1 MTEDKDAELFRF
13 EVDRGL
19 KLRRTRLD
27 KDTELFRFEVDGM
40 DRDTFHVLSF
50 RGAEALSSLFSFDI
64 ELVSKDISLDLEDLL
79 ASDAKLTIKRGG
91 DLPDAVFAG
100 RPAAARQTG
109 NFGEYAYYSVTL
121 RPAFW
126 KFTQLVQSAIFL
138 NKTAPETAD
147 ELISEERGFPL
158 NFEMRLTAEYP
169 KQEFAMQHE
178 ESVYDYIAWR
188 MEQQGAYFY
197 FAPDGDKVIF
207 SDSPQSHDGSAGTI
221 YYSPATGL
229 EGDKTGEVATAFSLC
244 QTPLPA
250 RVVVRSYSWKNPNV
264 PIVAEAEVSP
274 RGFGDVYL
282 AHEPAETYADAQR
295 IAEIRA
301 EELKCRSK
309 IYSGV
314 SASPLVRPGAVF
326 TLDRHY
332 NEKFNRDYMVTEVT
346 HEGAQEAFISMG
358 LGIPIRGAVEHLF
371 YRNEFRCIE
380 SDTPY
385 RPERKAPRAK
395 ITGVMRAFVDGAGS
409 GARAET
415 DEYGRY
421 KLIFPFDIS
430 GRKGGNGSCWIR
442 MSQQQAGPD
451 SGLALP
457 VQPGVEALVSFEE
470 GDPDR
475 PYISGVLASGETGSI
490 YGSGNQ
496 NISGLRT
503 AGGNQITIN
512 DEDNKQGIAMMMP
525 TGSGIMMSAGSSDLT
540 VNATDTAL
548 AASSTCS
555 TDLAGVM
562 KTNLCGFR
570 SLTCSTSDPKSLMTW
585 ASTCSSV
592 GTMLY
597 DLLSTLSKKYSGDT
611 SNRLSWSAGG
621 VKDAMLVLDLL
632 LQTIS
637 MRGAQSSYNMSMT
650 VKDDSTATSLV
661 QAKAGIPE
669 MLGLVAS
676 LLLRL
681 CSTGIDTANA
691 FVMKPAGKDD
701 EGNDLYYDKDLN
713 KVSKAAAQRSYTTS
727 SAAALL
733 PELTSIIVT
742 MIAACKQEQKL
753 GGISLNAVKENINL
767 NAGTSVT
774 AHADGSILLH
784 AGALPAVGAPL
795 NNAPALVGTDGVH
808 AALKHADIKGAAHWG
823 VGRDAAHEIAEDII
837 NTDYNFLRSA
847 QKIDLNGQHLKSIAS
862 MSELIYDR
870 STDSV
875 SISKRDKVDYADN
888 RVIARGGS
896 EGATMSLKQKQLLGY
911 TPSDGEIKIGTV
923 TGNYPRQADT
933 VTDNE
938 LSGVIARNNI
948 AKLQFKDISTVE
960 LENNSAV
967 IQIKDGSQ
975 LEMNRGEACL
985 WAETV
990 QIGNTTG
997 TRHKITVSQSGIVL
1011 SGLKVDGSKLSS
1023 GQTLQIDGNL
1033 IRIG

>member
-1 MTEDKDAELFRF
+1 MTE
-13 EVDRGL
+13 
-19 KLRRTRLD
+19 D

-50 RGAEALSSLFSFDI
+50 RGAEVLSSLFSFDI
-64 ELVSKDISLDLEDLL
+64 ELVSKDISLDLEELL

-138 NKTAPETAD
+138 NQTAPETVD

-282 AHEPAETYADAQR
+282 AHEPAETHADAQR

-371 YRNEFRCIE
+371 YRNEFRCVE

-421 KLIFPFDIS
+421 KLVFPFDIS

-490 YGSGNQ
+490 YGSGNR

-512 DEDNKQGIAMMMP
+512 DEDNKQGISMMMP
-525 TGSGIMMSAGSSDLT
+525 TGSGIMMSAGSSDLA
-540 VNATDTAL
+540 VNATDTAV
-548 AASSTCS
+548 AATSTCS
-555 TDLAGVM
+555 TDLAGVL

-570 SLTCSTSDPKSLMTW
+570 SVTCSTTDPKSLTTW
-585 ASTCSSV
+585 ASTCSAV
-592 GTMLY
+592 GTMCS
-597 DLLSTLSKKYSGDT
+597 DTLSTLSKAFSGDT

-621 VKDAMLVLDLL
+621 VKDAMLVLNLL
-632 LQTIS
+632 LQTIN
-637 MRGAQSSYNMSMT
+637 MGMGAQSSYNMAMT

-669 MLGLVAS
+669 MLGLVSS

-681 CSTGIDTANA
+681 YSAGIDTANA
-691 FVMKPAGKDD
+691 FAGEPAGYD
-701 EGNDLYYDKDLN
+701 EDGNELRYDKDLN

-742 MIAACKQEQKL
+742 MIAACKQESKL
-753 GGISLNAVKENINL
+753 GGISLNAVKENVNL
-767 NAGTSVT
+767 NAGTTVT
-774 AHADGSILLH
+774 AHAGGSILLH
-784 AGALPAVGAPL
+784 AGELPTVGAPL
-795 NNAPALVGTDGVH
+795 NNTPSLAGTDGVH
-808 AALKHADIKGAAHWG
+808 AALKSADIKGAAHWG
-823 VGRDAAHEIAEDII
+823 VGLDAAHGIAEDVIDK
-837 NTDYNFLRSA
+837 DYNFLCTDQKVNLNA
-847 QKIDLNGQHLKSIAS
+847 QRLKSIAS
-862 MSELIYDR
+862 ISELIYDR

-896 EGATMSLKQKQLLGY
+896 KGATMSLKQKQWLGY
-911 TPSDGEIKIGTV
+911 TPSQGTVKLGVV
-923 TGNYPRQADT
+923 TGNYPSQAD
-933 VTDNE
+933 VVDDNAF
-938 LSGVIARNNI
+938 SGAIMENDAVRLQWKKESESSLALEDKS
-948 AKLQFKDISTVE
+948 AKLTVQNKSTVSMSDKE
-960 LENNSAV
+960 TEIS
-967 IQIKDGSQ
+967 
-975 LEMNRGEACL
+975 
-985 WAETV
+985 AETV
-990 QIGNTTG
+990 TLKN
-997 TRHKITVSQSGIVL
+997 L
-1011 SGLKVDGSKLSS
+1011 SGGNHSLMVDGK
-1023 GQTLQIDGNL
+1023 GIHIDGFDVTGG
-1033 IRIG
+1033 RIKARNKKRMLEIQGGIIKIG

>member
-1 MTEDKDAELFRF
+1 MAES
-13 EVDRGL
+13 
-19 KLRRTRLD
+19 KY
-27 KDTELFRFEVDGM
+27 TELFRFEAEGM
-40 DRDTFHVLSF
+40 DRDAFHVLSF
-50 RGAEALSSLFSFDI
+50 RGTEALSSLFSFDV
-64 ELVSKDISLDLEDLL
+64 ELVSKNMSLDLEELL
-79 ASDAKLTIKRGG
+79 AGNAKLTIKRGG
-91 DLPDAVFAG
+91 GFPDAVFAG

-109 NFGEYAYYSVTL
+109 SFGEYAYYSVTL

-126 KFTQLVQSAIFL
+126 KFTQLVRSAIFL
-138 NKTAPETAD
+138 NKTAPETVD

-158 NFEMRLTAEYP
+158 SFEMRLTAEYP

-229 EGDKTGEVATAFSLC
+229 EGDKTGEVATSFSLC

-282 AHEPAETYADAQR
+282 AHEPAETHADAQR

-314 SASPLVRPGAVF
+314 SASPLMRPGAVF

-358 LGIPIRGAVEHLF
+358 LGIPIRGAAEHLF

-385 RPERKAPRAK
+385 RPPRTAPRAK

-421 KLIFPFDIS
+421 KLVFPFDIS

-512 DEDNKQGIAMMMP
+512 DEDNKQGISMMMP
-525 TGSGIMMSAGSSDLT
+525 TGSGIMMSAGSSDLA
-540 VNATDTAL
+540 VNATDTAV
-548 AASSTCS
+548 AATSTCS
-555 TDLAGVM
+555 TDLAGVL

-570 SLTCSTSDPKSLMTW
+570 SVTCSTSDPKSLTTW
-585 ASTCSSV
+585 ASTCSAV
-592 GTMLY
+592 GTMCS
-597 DLLSTLSKKYSGDT
+597 DTLSTLSKAFSGDT
-611 SNRLSWSAGG
+611 SNILSWSAGG
-621 VKDAMLVLDLL
+621 VKDAMLVLNLL
-632 LQTIS
+632 LQTIN
-637 MRGAQSSYNMSMT
+637 MGMGAQSSYNMAMT

-669 MLGLVAS
+669 MLGLVSS

-681 CSTGIDTANA
+681 YSAGIDTANA
-691 FVMKPAGKDD
+691 FAGEPAGYD
-701 EGNDLYYDKDLN
+701 EDGNELRYDKDLN

-742 MIAACKQEQKL
+742 MIAACKQESKL
-753 GGISLNAVKENINL
+753 GGISLNAVKENVNL
-767 NAGTSVT
+767 NAGTTVT

-784 AGALPAVGAPL
+784 AGALPAAGAPL
-795 NNAPALVGTDGVH
+795 NNTPTLAGTDGVH
-808 AALKHADIKGAAHWG
+808 AALKSADIKGPAHWG
-823 VGRDAAHEIAEDII
+823 VGLDAAHGIAEDVIDK
-837 NTDYNFLRSA
+837 DYNFLCTDQKVNLNA
-847 QKIDLNGQHLKSIAS
+847 QQLKSIAS
-862 MSELIYDR
+862 ISELIYDR

-875 SISKRDKVDYADN
+875 SISKRDRVDYADN

-896 EGATMSLKQKQLLGY
+896 KGATMSLKQRQWLGY
-911 TPSDGEIKIGTV
+911 APSDGEVRLGVV
-923 TGNYPRQADT
+923 TGNYPTQADT
-933 VTDNE
+933 VSDSEFSGMKSDHTGAILRYNNTSVVGVEDNHACISNDAASLDLNGDAATME
-938 LSGVIARNNI
+938 AGTVIIKTTSGRAH
-948 AKLQFKDISTVE
+948 KLTIDNAGIHIDG
-960 LENNSAV
+960 LEV
-967 IQIKDGSQ
+967 
-975 LEMNRGEACL
+975 
-985 WAETV
+985 V
-990 QIGNTTG
+990 
-997 TRHKITVSQSGIVL
+997 
-1011 SGLKVDGSKLSS
+1011 GSKLSS
-1023 GQTLQIDGNL
+1023 GEPLHIDGQL
-1033 IRIG
+1033 IKIG

>member
-1 MTEDKDAELFRF
+1 MAES
-13 EVDRGL
+13 
-19 KLRRTRLD
+19 KY
-27 KDTELFRFEVDGM
+27 TELFRFEAEGM
-40 DRDTFHVLSF
+40 DRDAFHVLSF
-50 RGAEALSSLFSFDI
+50 RGTEALSSLFSFDI
-64 ELVSKDISLDLEDLL
+64 ELVSKDMSVDLEELL

-91 DLPDAVFAG
+91 DFPDAVFAG
-100 RPAAARQTG
+100 RPASARQTG
-109 NFGEYAYYSVTL
+109 SFGEYAYYSVTL

-126 KFTQLVQSAIFL
+126 KFTQIVQSAIFL
-138 NKTAPETAD
+138 NKTAPETVD

-207 SDSPQSHDGSAGTI
+207 SDSPQSHDGPAGTI

-229 EGDKTGEVATAFSLC
+229 EGDKTGEVATSFSLC

-264 PIVAEAEVSP
+264 PIVAEADVSP

-282 AHEPAETYADAQR
+282 AHEPAETHADAQR

-314 SASPLVRPGAVF
+314 SASPLMRPGAVF

-358 LGIPIRGAVEHLF
+358 LGIPIRGAAEHLF

-385 RPERKAPRAK
+385 RPPRTAPRAK

-490 YGSGNQ
+490 YGSGNR

-512 DEDNKQGIAMMMP
+512 DEDNKQGISMMMP
-525 TGSGIMMSAGSSDLT
+525 TGSGIMMSAGSSDLA
-540 VNATDTAL
+540 VNATDTAV
-548 AASSTCS
+548 AATSTCS
-555 TDLAGVM
+555 TDLAGVL

-570 SLTCSTSDPKSLMTW
+570 SVTCSTSDPKSLTTW
-585 ASTCSSV
+585 ASTCSAV
-592 GTMLY
+592 GTMCS
-597 DLLSTLSKKYSGDT
+597 DTLSTLSKAFSGDT
-611 SNRLSWSAGG
+611 SNILSWSAGG
-621 VKDAMLVLDLL
+621 VKDAMLVLNLL
-632 LQTIS
+632 LQTIN
-637 MRGAQSSYNMSMT
+637 MGMGAQSSYNMAMT

-669 MLGLVAS
+669 MLGLVSS

-681 CSTGIDTANA
+681 YSAGIDTANA
-691 FVMKPAGKDD
+691 FAGEPAGYD
-701 EGNDLYYDKDLN
+701 EDGNELRYDKDLN

-742 MIAACKQEQKL
+742 MIAACKQESKL
-753 GGISLNAVKENINL
+753 GGISLNAVKENVNL
-767 NAGTSVT
+767 NAGTTVT

-784 AGALPAVGAPL
+784 AGALPAAGAPL
-795 NNAPALVGTDGVH
+795 NNTPTLAGTDGVH
-808 AALKHADIKGAAHWG
+808 AALKNADMKGPAHWG
-823 VGRDAAHEIAEDII
+823 VGRDAADGVADDVVKKDFADFLINAEGI
-837 NTDYNFLRSA
+837 NA
-847 QKIDLNGQHLKSIAS
+847 AMPPEHKIVSIADLVYS
-862 MSELIYDR
+862 RAKDTATLTDR
-870 STDSV
+870 C
-875 SISKRDKVDYADN
+875 RVDYAN
-888 RVIARGGS
+888 YSFCARGGS
-896 EGATMSLKQKQLLGY
+896 NGATTSLKQKQWLGY
-911 TPSDGEIKIGTV
+911 TPSDGKVKIGTV
-923 TGNYPRQADT
+923 TGNYPMQADT
-933 VTDNE
+933 VTDDE
-938 LSGVIARNNI
+938 FSGMIADSICATLQYNDASMMALTNNY
-948 AKLQFKDISTVE
+948 AG
-960 LENNSAV
+960 
-967 IQIKDGSQ
+967 IQIKAGSQ
-975 LEMNRGEACL
+975 LEMNKDEANL
-985 WAETV
+985 WAKTIRV
-990 QIGNTTG
+990 GSTAG
-997 TRHKITVSQSGIVL
+997 SKHKITVSESGIVL
-1011 SGLKVDGSKLSS
+1011 CGLNVNGSRLSS
-1023 GQTLQIDGNL
+1023 NDPLHIDGQL
-1033 IRIG
+1033 IKIG

>member
-1 MTEDKDAELFRF
+1 MAES
-13 EVDRGL
+13 
-19 KLRRTRLD
+19 KY
-27 KDTELFRFEVDGM
+27 TELFRFEVEGM
-40 DRDTFHVLSF
+40 DRDAFHVLSF
-50 RGAEALSSLFSFDI
+50 RGTEALSSLFSFDV
-64 ELVSKDISLDLEDLL
+64 ELVSKNMSLDLEELL
-79 ASDAKLTIKRGG
+79 AGNAKLTIKRGG
-91 DLPDAVFAG
+91 GFPDAVFAG

-109 NFGEYAYYSVTL
+109 SFGEYAYYSVTL

-138 NKTAPETAD
+138 NKTAPETVD

-158 NFEMRLTAEYP
+158 SFEMRLTAEYP

-207 SDSPQSHDGSAGTI
+207 SDSPQSHDGPAGTI

-229 EGDKTGEVATAFSLC
+229 EGDKTGEVATSFSLC

-282 AHEPAETYADAQR
+282 AHEPAETHADAQR

-314 SASPLVRPGAVF
+314 SASPLMRPGAVF

-385 RPERKAPRAK
+385 RPPRTAPRAK

-421 KLIFPFDIS
+421 KLVFPFDIS

-490 YGSGNQ
+490 YGSGNR

-512 DEDNKQGIAMMMP
+512 DEDNKQGISMMMP
-525 TGSGIMMSAGSSDLT
+525 TGSGIMMSAGSSDLA
-540 VNATDTAL
+540 VNATDTAV
-548 AASSTCS
+548 AATSTCS
-555 TDLAGVM
+555 TDLAGVL

-570 SLTCSTSDPKSLMTW
+570 SVTCSTSDPKSLTTW
-585 ASTCSSV
+585 ASTCSAV
-592 GTMLY
+592 GTMCS
-597 DLLSTLSKKYSGDT
+597 DTLSTLSKAFSGDT
-611 SNRLSWSAGG
+611 SNILSWSAGG
-621 VKDAMLVLDLL
+621 VKDAMLVLNLL
-632 LQTIS
+632 LQTIN
-637 MRGAQSSYNMSMT
+637 MGMGAQSSYNMAMT

-669 MLGLVAS
+669 MLGLVSS

-681 CSTGIDTANA
+681 YSAGIDTANA
-691 FVMKPAGKDD
+691 FAGEPAGYD
-701 EGNDLYYDKDLN
+701 EDGNELRYDKDLN

-742 MIAACKQEQKL
+742 MIAACKQESKL
-753 GGISLNAVKENINL
+753 GGISLNAVKENVNL

-784 AGALPAVGAPL
+784 AGALPAAGAPL
-795 NNAPALVGTDGVH
+795 NNTPTLAGTDGVH
-808 AALKHADIKGAAHWG
+808 AALKNADMKGPAHWG
-823 VGRDAAHEIAEDII
+823 VGRDAADGVADDVVKKDFADFLINAEGI
-837 NTDYNFLRSA
+837 NA
-847 QKIDLNGQHLKSIAS
+847 AMPPEHKIVSIADLVYS
-862 MSELIYDR
+862 RAKDTATLTDR
-870 STDSV
+870 C
-875 SISKRDKVDYADN
+875 RVDYAN
-888 RVIARGGS
+888 YSFCARGGS
-896 EGATMSLKQKQLLGY
+896 NGATTSLKQKQWLGY
-911 TPSDGEIKIGTV
+911 TPSDGKVKIGTV
-923 TGNYPRQADT
+923 TGNYPMQADT
-933 VTDNE
+933 VTDDE
-938 LSGVIARNNI
+938 FSGMIADSICATLQYNDASMMALTNNY
-948 AKLQFKDISTVE
+948 AG
-960 LENNSAV
+960 
-967 IQIKDGSQ
+967 IQIKAGSQ
-975 LEMNRGEACL
+975 LEMNKDGANL
-985 WAETV
+985 WAKTIRV
-990 QIGNTTG
+990 GSTAG
-997 TRHKITVSQSGIVL
+997 SKHKITVSESGIVL
-1011 SGLKVDGSKLSS
+1011 CGLNVNGSRLSS
-1023 GQTLQIDGNL
+1023 NDPLHIDGQL
-1033 IRIG
+1033 IKIG

>member
-1 MTEDKDAELFRF
+1 MAES
-13 EVDRGL
+13 
-19 KLRRTRLD
+19 KY
-27 KDTELFRFEVDGM
+27 TELFRFEADGM
-40 DRDTFHVLSF
+40 PEDTFHVLSF
-50 RGAEALSSLFSFDI
+50 RGTEALSSLFSFDV
-64 ELVSKDISLDLEDLL
+64 ELVSKNMSLDLEELL
-79 ASDAKLTIKRGG
+79 AGNAKLTIKRGG
-91 DLPDAVFAG
+91 GFPDAVFAG
-100 RPAAARQTG
+100 RPAAARQSG
-109 NFGEYAYYSVTL
+109 SFGEYAYYSVTL

-138 NKTAPETAD
+138 NKTAPETVD

-207 SDSPQSHDGSAGTI
+207 SDSPQSHDGPAGTI

-229 EGDKTGEVATAFSLC
+229 EGDKTGEVATSFSLC

-282 AHEPAETYADAQR
+282 AHEPAETHADAQR

-314 SASPLVRPGAVF
+314 SASPLMRPGAVF

-358 LGIPIRGAVEHLF
+358 LGIPIRGAAEHLF

-385 RPERKAPRAK
+385 RPPRTAPRAK

-512 DEDNKQGIAMMMP
+512 DEDNKQGISMMMP
-525 TGSGIMMSAGSSDLT
+525 TGSGIMMSAGSSDLA
-540 VNATDTAL
+540 VNATDTAV
-548 AASSTCS
+548 AATSTCS
-555 TDLAGVM
+555 TDLAGVL

-570 SLTCSTSDPKSLMTW
+570 SVTCSTSDPKSLTTW
-585 ASTCSSV
+585 ASTCSAV
-592 GTMLY
+592 GTMCS
-597 DLLSTLSKKYSGDT
+597 DTLSTLSKAFSGDT
-611 SNRLSWSAGG
+611 SNILSWSAGG
-621 VKDAMLVLDLL
+621 VKDAMLVLNLL
-632 LQTIS
+632 LQTIN
-637 MRGAQSSYNMSMT
+637 MGMGAQSSYNMAMT

-669 MLGLVAS
+669 MLGLVSS

-681 CSTGIDTANA
+681 YSAGIDTANA
-691 FVMKPAGKDD
+691 FAGEPAGYD
-701 EGNDLYYDKDLN
+701 EDGNELRYDKDLN

-742 MIAACKQEQKL
+742 MIAACKQESKL
-753 GGISLNAVKENINL
+753 GGISLNAVKENVNL

-784 AGALPAVGAPL
+784 AGALPAAGAPL
-795 NNAPALVGTDGVH
+795 NNTPTLAGTDGVH
-808 AALKHADIKGAAHWG
+808 AALKSADIKGPAHWG
-823 VGRDAAHEIAEDII
+823 VGLDAAHGIAEDVIDK
-837 NTDYNFLRSA
+837 DYNFLCTDQKVNLNA
-847 QKIDLNGQHLKSIAS
+847 QRPKSIAS
-862 MSELIYDR
+862 ISELIYDR

-875 SISKRDKVDYADN
+875 SISKRDRVDYADN

-896 EGATMSLKQKQLLGY
+896 KGATMSLKQKQWLGY
-911 TPSDGEIKIGTV
+911 TPSDGKVKIGTV
-923 TGNYPRQADT
+923 TGNYPTQADT
-933 VTDNE
+933 VTDDEFSGMIADSICATLQYNATSMMAVADNYAGISVHNDAASLAFADDKATMEATTVEIKTKSGRAHTLTIDNAGIHIDGLDMQGNQIKSSGALE
-938 LSGVIARNNI
+938 LQGGVI
-948 AKLQFKDISTVE
+948 K
-960 LENNSAV
+960 
-967 IQIKDGSQ
+967 
-975 LEMNRGEACL
+975 
-985 WAETV
+985 
-990 QIGNTTG
+990 IG
-997 TRHKITVSQSGIVL
+997 
-1011 SGLKVDGSKLSS
+1011 
-1023 GQTLQIDGNL
+1023 
-1033 IRIG
+1033 

>member
-1 MTEDKDAELFRF
+1 MTE
-13 EVDRGL
+13 
-19 KLRRTRLD
+19 D
-27 KDTELFRFEVDGM
+27 KDTELFRFEVEGM

-64 ELVSKDISLDLEDLL
+64 ELVSKDISLDLEELL

-91 DLPDAVFAG
+91 DLHDAVFAG

-138 NKTAPETAD
+138 NQTAPETVD

-282 AHEPAETYADAQR
+282 AHEPAETHADAQR

-430 GRKGGNGSCWIR
+430 GRKGGNSSCWIR

-512 DEDNKQGIAMMMP
+512 DEDNKQGISMMMP
-525 TGSGIMMSAGSSDLT
+525 TGNGLMMSAGSSDLT
-540 VNATDTAL
+540 VSSTDAGL
-548 AASSTCS
+548 MASSVS
-555 TDLAGVM
+555 TTNLAGILQ
-562 KTNLCGFR
+562 TYLCGFR
-570 SLTCSTSDPKSLMTW
+570 SLTCTTTDPKSLATW
-585 ASTCSSV
+585 GSTVASMGTFVSDMFSS
-592 GTMLY
+592 
-597 DLLSTLSKKYSGDT
+597 LSKSYSGNT
-611 SNRLSWSAGG
+611 SAGLAWGAGG
-621 VKDAMLVLDLL
+621 VKDLALVLTLI
-632 LQTIS
+632 LQTV
-637 MRGAQSSYNMSMT
+637 GAAKGATTSYGVALTAKEGTSS
-650 VKDDSTATSLV
+650 SLV
-661 QAKAGIPE
+661 QAKAGALE
-669 MLGLVAS
+669 
-676 LLLRL
+676 LLALISAIILR
-681 CSTGIDTANA
+681 SGAWAMDVGTGTTLRKEDA
-691 FVMKPAGKDD
+691 VGED
-701 EGNDLYYDKDLN
+701 EKGNPLYYDKN
-713 KVSKAAAQRSYTTS
+713 YNTVSKAAAARSYTTS

-733 PELTSIIVT
+733 PELTSLIV
-742 MIAACKQEQKL
+742 MCIAANKQESRL
-753 GGISLNAVKENINL
+753 GGISLNAEKENVNL

-784 AGALPAVGAPL
+784 AGELPAVGAPL
-795 NNAPALVGTDGVH
+795 NNTPSLAGTDGVH
-808 AALKHADIKGAAHWG
+808 AALKSADIKGAAHWG
-823 VGRDAAHEIAEDII
+823 VGRTAQNGVADDVVAEDF
-837 NTDYNFLRSA
+837 TFLRSDEKINLTA
-847 QKIDLNGQHLKSIAS
+847 PQHQKIASVADLVYSRGTNTVSLSKH
-862 MSELIYDR
+862 DR
-870 STDSV
+870 
-875 SISKRDKVDYADN
+875 VDYADE

-896 EGATMSLKQKQLLGY
+896 KGATTILKQKQWLGY
-911 TPSDGEIKIGTV
+911 TPSDGKVKIGTV
-923 TGNYPRQADT
+923 TGNYPTQADT
-933 VTDNE
+933 VTDDA
-938 LSGVIARNNI
+938 LSGVITDKYS
-948 AKLQFKDISTVE
+948 AKLQFKGVSAIE
-960 LENNSAV
+960 LEDNAV
-967 IQIKDGSQ
+967 TVGIQDGAL
-975 LEMNRGEACL
+975 LEMNKDEGCL
-985 WAETV
+985 WAKTIYLGTSTGSKH
-990 QIGNTTG
+990 QIYVDNKGI
-997 TRHKITVSQSGIVL
+997 KI
-1011 SGLKVDGSKLSS
+1011 SGLKVVGSKLSS
-1023 GQTLQIDGNL
+1023 GEPLHIDGQL
-1033 IRIG
+1033 IKIG

>member
-1 MTEDKDAELFRF
+1 MAES
-13 EVDRGL
+13 
-19 KLRRTRLD
+19 KY
-27 KDTELFRFEVDGM
+27 TELFRFEADGM
-40 DRDTFHVLSF
+40 PEDTFHVVSF
-50 RGAEALSSLFSFDI
+50 RGTEALSSLFSFDI
-64 ELVSKDISLDLEDLL
+64 ELVSKNMSLDLEELL
-79 ASDAKLTIKRGG
+79 AGNAKLTIKRGG

-109 NFGEYAYYSVTL
+109 SFGEYAYYSVTL

-138 NKTAPETAD
+138 NKTAPETVD

-207 SDSPQSHDGSAGTI
+207 SDSPQSHDGPAGTM

-229 EGDKTGEVATAFSLC
+229 EGDKTGEVATSFSLC

-264 PIVAEAEVSP
+264 PIVAEADVSP

-282 AHEPAETYADAQR
+282 AHEPAETHADAQR

-314 SASPLVRPGAVF
+314 SASPLMRPGAVF

-512 DEDNKQGIAMMMP
+512 DEDNKQGISMMMP
-525 TGSGIMMSAGSSDLT
+525 TGSGIMMSAGSSDLA
-540 VNATDTAL
+540 VNATDTAV
-548 AASSTCS
+548 AATSTCS
-555 TDLAGVM
+555 TDLAGVL

-570 SLTCSTSDPKSLMTW
+570 SVTCSTSDPKSLTTW
-585 ASTCSSV
+585 ASTCSAV
-592 GTMLY
+592 GTMCS
-597 DLLSTLSKKYSGDT
+597 DTLSTLSKAFSGDT

-621 VKDAMLVLDLL
+621 VKDAMLVLNLL
-632 LQTIS
+632 LQTIN
-637 MRGAQSSYNMSMT
+637 MGMGAQSSYNMAMT

-669 MLGLVAS
+669 MLGLVSS

-681 CSTGIDTANA
+681 YSAGIDTANA
-691 FVMKPAGKDD
+691 FAGEPAGYD
-701 EGNDLYYDKDLN
+701 EDGNELRYDKDLN

-742 MIAACKQEQKL
+742 MIAACKQESKL
-753 GGISLNAVKENINL
+753 GGISLNAVKENVNL

-774 AHADGSILLH
+774 AHAGGSILLH
-784 AGALPAVGAPL
+784 AGELPTVGAPL
-795 NNAPALVGTDGVH
+795 NNTPALAGTDGVH
-808 AALKHADIKGAAHWG
+808 AALKSADIKGAAHWG
-823 VGRDAAHEIAEDII
+823 VGLDAAHGIAEDVIDK
-837 NTDYNFLRSA
+837 DYNFLCTDQKVNLNA
-847 QKIDLNGQHLKSIAS
+847 QRLKSIAS
-862 MSELIYDR
+862 ISELIYDR

-896 EGATMSLKQKQLLGY
+896 KGATMSLKQNQWLGY
-911 TPSDGEIKIGTV
+911 TPSQGTVKLGVV
-923 TGNYPRQADT
+923 TGNYPSQAD
-933 VTDNE
+933 VVDDNAF
-938 LSGVIARNNI
+938 SGAIMENDAVRLQWKKESESSLALEDKS
-948 AKLQFKDISTVE
+948 AKLTVQNKSTVSMSDKE
-960 LENNSAV
+960 TEIS
-967 IQIKDGSQ
+967 
-975 LEMNRGEACL
+975 
-985 WAETV
+985 AETV
-990 QIGNTTG
+990 TLKN
-997 TRHKITVSQSGIVL
+997 L
-1011 SGLKVDGSKLSS
+1011 SGGKHSLMVDGK
-1023 GQTLQIDGNL
+1023 GIHIDGFDVTGG
-1033 IRIG
+1033 RIKARNETRMLEIQGGIIKIG

>member
-1 MTEDKDAELFRF
+1 
-13 EVDRGL
+13 
-19 KLRRTRLD
+19 
-27 KDTELFRFEVDGM
+27 
-40 DRDTFHVLSF
+40 
-50 RGAEALSSLFSFDI
+50 
-64 ELVSKDISLDLEDLL
+64 
-79 ASDAKLTIKRGG
+79 
-91 DLPDAVFAG
+91 
-100 RPAAARQTG
+100 
-109 NFGEYAYYSVTL
+109 
-121 RPAFW
+121 
-126 KFTQLVQSAIFL
+126 
-138 NKTAPETAD
+138 
-147 ELISEERGFPL
+147 
-158 NFEMRLTAEYP
+158 
-169 KQEFAMQHE
+169 MQHE

-250 RVVVRSYSWKNPNV
+250 RVVVRTYSWKNPNAPV
-264 PIVAEAEVSP
+264 VAEAEVSP

-282 AHEPAETYADAQR
+282 AHEPAETQADARR

-301 EELKCRSK
+301 EELKCRAK
-309 IYSGV
+309 IYGGV
-314 SASPLVRPGAVF
+314 SASPLMRPGAVF

-358 LGIPIRGAVEHLF
+358 LGIPIRGAAEHLF

-385 RPERKAPRAK
+385 RPPRTAPRAK

-421 KLIFPFDIS
+421 KLVFPFDIS

-490 YGSGNQ
+490 YGSGNR

-512 DEDNKQGIAMMMP
+512 DEDNKQGISMMMP
-525 TGSGIMMSAGSSDLT
+525 TGSGIMMSAGSSDLA
-540 VNATDTAL
+540 VNATDTAV
-548 AASSTCS
+548 AATSTCS
-555 TDLAGVM
+555 TDLAGVL

-570 SLTCSTSDPKSLMTW
+570 SVTCSTSDPKSLTTW
-585 ASTCSSV
+585 ASTCSAV
-592 GTMLY
+592 GTMCS
-597 DLLSTLSKKYSGDT
+597 DTLSTLSKAFSGDT
-611 SNRLSWSAGG
+611 SNILSWSAGG
-621 VKDAMLVLDLL
+621 VKDAMLVLNLL
-632 LQTIS
+632 LQTIN
-637 MRGAQSSYNMSMT
+637 MGMGAQSSYNMAMT

-669 MLGLVAS
+669 MLGLVSS

-681 CSTGIDTANA
+681 YSAGIDTANA
-691 FVMKPAGKDD
+691 FAGEPAGYD
-701 EGNDLYYDKDLN
+701 EDGNELRYDKDLN

-742 MIAACKQEQKL
+742 MIAACKQESKL
-753 GGISLNAVKENINL
+753 GGISLNAVKENVNL

-784 AGALPAVGAPL
+784 AGALPAAGAPL
-795 NNAPALVGTDGVH
+795 NNTPTLAGTDGVH
-808 AALKHADIKGAAHWG
+808 AALKNADMKGPAHWG
-823 VGRDAAHEIAEDII
+823 VGRDAADGVADDVVKKDFADFLINAEGI
-837 NTDYNFLRSA
+837 NA
-847 QKIDLNGQHLKSIAS
+847 AMPPEHKIVSIADLVYS
-862 MSELIYDR
+862 RAKDTATLTDR
-870 STDSV
+870 C
-875 SISKRDKVDYADN
+875 RVDYAN
-888 RVIARGGS
+888 YSFCARGGS
-896 EGATMSLKQKQLLGY
+896 NGATTSLKQKQWLGY
-911 TPSDGEIKIGTV
+911 TPSDGKVKIGTV
-923 TGNYPRQADT
+923 TGNYPMQADT
-933 VTDNE
+933 VTDDE
-938 LSGVIARNNI
+938 FSGMIADSICATLQYNDASMMALTNNY
-948 AKLQFKDISTVE
+948 AG
-960 LENNSAV
+960 
-967 IQIKDGSQ
+967 IQIKAGSQ
-975 LEMNRGEACL
+975 LEMNKDEANL
-985 WAETV
+985 WAKTIRV
-990 QIGNTTG
+990 GSTAG
-997 TRHKITVSQSGIVL
+997 SKHKITVSESGIVL
-1011 SGLKVDGSKLSS
+1011 CGLNVNGSRLSS
-1023 GQTLQIDGNL
+1023 NDPLHIDGQL
-1033 IRIG
+1033 IKIG

>member
-1 MTEDKDAELFRF
+1 MAES
-13 EVDRGL
+13 
-19 KLRRTRLD
+19 KY
-27 KDTELFRFEVDGM
+27 TELFRFEAEGM
-40 DRDTFHVLSF
+40 DRDAFHVLSF
-50 RGAEALSSLFSFDI
+50 RGTEALSSLFSFDV
-64 ELVSKDISLDLEDLL
+64 ELVSKNMSLDLEELL
-79 ASDAKLTIKRGG
+79 AGNAKLTIKRGG
-91 DLPDAVFAG
+91 GFPDAVFAG

-109 NFGEYAYYSVTL
+109 SFGEYAYYSVTL

-138 NKTAPETAD
+138 NKTAPETVD
-147 ELISEERGFPL
+147 ELISGERGFPL
-158 NFEMRLTAEYP
+158 SFEMRLTAEYP

-250 RVVVRSYSWKNPNV
+250 RVVVRTYSWKNPNAPV
-264 PIVAEAEVSP
+264 VAEAEVSP

-282 AHEPAETYADAQR
+282 AHEPAETQADARR

-301 EELKCRSK
+301 EELKCRAK
-309 IYSGV
+309 IYGGV
-314 SASPLVRPGAVF
+314 SASPLMRPGAVF

-512 DEDNKQGIAMMMP
+512 DEDNKQGISMMMP
-525 TGSGIMMSAGSSDLT
+525 TGSGIMMSAGSSDLA
-540 VNATDTAL
+540 VNATDTAV
-548 AASSTCS
+548 AATSTCS
-555 TDLAGVM
+555 TDLAGVL

-570 SLTCSTSDPKSLMTW
+570 SVTCSTSDPKSLTTW
-585 ASTCSSV
+585 ASTCSAV
-592 GTMLY
+592 GTMCS
-597 DLLSTLSKKYSGDT
+597 DTLSTLSKAFSGDT

-621 VKDAMLVLDLL
+621 VKDAMLVLNLL
-632 LQTIS
+632 LQTIN
-637 MRGAQSSYNMSMT
+637 MGMGAQSSYNMAMT

-669 MLGLVAS
+669 MLGLVSS

-681 CSTGIDTANA
+681 YSAGIDTANA
-691 FVMKPAGKDD
+691 FAGEPAGYD
-701 EGNDLYYDKDLN
+701 EDGNELRYDKDLN

-742 MIAACKQEQKL
+742 MIAACKQESKL
-753 GGISLNAVKENINL
+753 GGISLNAVKENVNL

-784 AGALPAVGAPL
+784 AGALPAAGAPL
-795 NNAPALVGTDGVH
+795 NNTPTLAGTDGVH
-808 AALKHADIKGAAHWG
+808 AALKSADIKGPAHWG
-823 VGRDAAHEIAEDII
+823 VGLDAAHGIAEDVIDK
-837 NTDYNFLRSA
+837 DYNFLCTDQKVNLNA
-847 QKIDLNGQHLKSIAS
+847 QRLKSIAS
-862 MSELIYDR
+862 ISELIYDR

-875 SISKRDKVDYADN
+875 SISKRDRVDYADN

-896 EGATMSLKQKQLLGY
+896 KGATMSLKQKQWLGY
-911 TPSDGEIKIGTV
+911 TPSDGKVKIGTV
-923 TGNYPRQADT
+923 TGNYPTQADT
-933 VTDNE
+933 VTDDE
-938 LSGVIARNNI
+938 FSGMIADSI
-948 AKLQFKDISTVE
+948 CATLQYNATSMMAVADNYAGISVHNDAASLAFADDKATMEATTVE
-960 LENNSAV
+960 
-967 IQIKDGSQ
+967 IK
-975 LEMNRGEACL
+975 
-985 WAETV
+985 T
-990 QIGNTTG
+990 
-997 TRHKITVSQSGIVL
+997 KSGRAH
-1011 SGLKVDGSKLSS
+1011 
-1023 GQTLQIDGNL
+1023 TLN
-1033 IRIG
+1033 

>member
-1 MTEDKDAELFRF
+1 MAES
-13 EVDRGL
+13 
-19 KLRRTRLD
+19 KY
-27 KDTELFRFEVDGM
+27 TELFRFEAEGM
-40 DRDTFHVLSF
+40 DRDAFHVLSF
-50 RGAEALSSLFSFDI
+50 RGTEALSSLFSFDI
-64 ELVSKDISLDLEDLL
+64 ELVSKNMSLDLEELL

-109 NFGEYAYYSVTL
+109 SFGEYAYYSVTL

-138 NKTAPETAD
+138 NKTAPETVD
-147 ELISEERGFPL
+147 ELISGERGFPL
-158 NFEMRLTAEYP
+158 SFEMRLTAEYP

-229 EGDKTGEVATAFSLC
+229 EGDKTGEVATSFSLC

-282 AHEPAETYADAQR
+282 AHEPAETHADAQR

-314 SASPLVRPGAVF
+314 SASPLMRPGAVF

-385 RPERKAPRAK
+385 RPPRTAPRAK

-512 DEDNKQGIAMMMP
+512 DEDNKQGISMMMP
-525 TGSGIMMSAGSSDLT
+525 TGSGIMMSAGSSDLA
-540 VNATDTAL
+540 VNATDTAV
-548 AASSTCS
+548 AATSTCS
-555 TDLAGVM
+555 TDLAGVL

-570 SLTCSTSDPKSLMTW
+570 SVTCSTSDPKSLTTW
-585 ASTCSSV
+585 ASTCSAV
-592 GTMLY
+592 GTMCS
-597 DLLSTLSKKYSGDT
+597 DTLSTLSKAFSGDT
-611 SNRLSWSAGG
+611 SNILSWSAGG
-621 VKDAMLVLDLL
+621 VKDAMLVLNLL
-632 LQTIS
+632 LQTIN
-637 MRGAQSSYNMSMT
+637 MGMGAQSSYNMAMT

-669 MLGLVAS
+669 MLGLVSS

-681 CSTGIDTANA
+681 YSAGIDTANA
-691 FVMKPAGKDD
+691 FAGEPAGYD
-701 EGNDLYYDKDLN
+701 EDGNELRYDKDLN

-742 MIAACKQEQKL
+742 MIAACKQESKL
-753 GGISLNAVKENINL
+753 GGISLNAVKENVNL

-784 AGALPAVGAPL
+784 AGALPAAGAPL
-795 NNAPALVGTDGVH
+795 NNTPTLAGTDGVH
-808 AALKHADIKGAAHWG
+808 AALKNADMKGPAHWG
-823 VGRDAAHEIAEDII
+823 VGRDAADGVADDVVKKDFADFLINAEGI
-837 NTDYNFLRSA
+837 NA
-847 QKIDLNGQHLKSIAS
+847 AMPPEHKIVSIADLVYS
-862 MSELIYDR
+862 RAKDTATLTDR
-870 STDSV
+870 C
-875 SISKRDKVDYADN
+875 RVDYAN
-888 RVIARGGS
+888 YSFCARGGS
-896 EGATMSLKQKQLLGY
+896 NGATTSLKQKQWLGY
-911 TPSDGEIKIGTV
+911 TPSDGKVKIGTV
-923 TGNYPRQADT
+923 TGNYPMQADT
-933 VTDNE
+933 VTDDE
-938 LSGVIARNNI
+938 FSGMIADSICATLQYNDASMMALTNNY
-948 AKLQFKDISTVE
+948 AG
-960 LENNSAV
+960 
-967 IQIKDGSQ
+967 IQIKAGSQ
-975 LEMNRGEACL
+975 LEMNKDEANL
-985 WAETV
+985 WAKTIRV
-990 QIGNTTG
+990 GSTAG
-997 TRHKITVSQSGIVL
+997 SKHKITVSESGIVL
-1011 SGLKVDGSKLSS
+1011 CGLNVNGSRLSS
-1023 GQTLQIDGNL
+1023 NDPLHIDGQL
-1033 IRIG
+1033 IKIG

>member
-1 MTEDKDAELFRF
+1 MAES
-13 EVDRGL
+13 
-19 KLRRTRLD
+19 KY
-27 KDTELFRFEVDGM
+27 TELFRFEVDGM
-40 DRDTFHVLSF
+40 DRDAFHVLSF
-50 RGAEALSSLFSFDI
+50 RGTEALSSLFSFDI
-64 ELVSKDISLDLEDLL
+64 ELVSKDMSLDLEELL

-109 NFGEYAYYSVTL
+109 SFGEYAYYSVTL

-138 NKTAPETAD
+138 NKTAPETVD

-207 SDSPQSHDGSAGTI
+207 SDSPQSHDGPAGTI

-229 EGDKTGEVATAFSLC
+229 EGDKTGEVATSFSLC

-264 PIVAEAEVSP
+264 PIVAEADVSP

-282 AHEPAETYADAQR
+282 AHEPAEIHADAQR

-314 SASPLVRPGAVF
+314 SASPLMRPGAVF

-358 LGIPIRGAVEHLF
+358 LGIPIRGAAEHLF

-380 SDTPY
+380 SDAPY
-385 RPERKAPRAK
+385 RPPRTAPRAK

-421 KLIFPFDIS
+421 KLVFPFDIS
-430 GRKGGNGSCWIR
+430 GRRGGNASCWIR

-512 DEDNKQGIAMMMP
+512 DEDNKQGISMMMP
-525 TGSGIMMSAGSSDLT
+525 TGSGIMMSAGSSDLA
-540 VNATDTAL
+540 VNATDTAV
-548 AASSTCS
+548 AATSTCS
-555 TDLAGVM
+555 TDLAGVL

-570 SLTCSTSDPKSLMTW
+570 SVTCSTTDPKSLTTW
-585 ASTCSSV
+585 ASTCSAV
-592 GTMLY
+592 GTMCS
-597 DLLSTLSKKYSGDT
+597 DTLSTLSKAFSGDT

-621 VKDAMLVLDLL
+621 VKDAMLVLNLL
-632 LQTIS
+632 LQTIN
-637 MRGAQSSYNMSMT
+637 MGMGAQSSYNMAMT

-669 MLGLVAS
+669 MLGLVSS

-681 CSTGIDTANA
+681 YSAGIDTANA
-691 FVMKPAGKDD
+691 FAGEPAGYD
-701 EGNDLYYDKDLN
+701 EDGNELRYDKDLN

-742 MIAACKQEQKL
+742 MIAACKQESKL
-753 GGISLNAVKENINL
+753 GGISLNAVKENVNL

-795 NNAPALVGTDGVH
+795 NNTPALAGTDGVH
-808 AALKHADIKGAAHWG
+808 AALKSADIKGAAHWG
-823 VGRDAAHEIAEDII
+823 VGLDAAHGIAEDVIDK
-837 NTDYNFLRSA
+837 DYNFLCTDQKVNLNA
-847 QKIDLNGQHLKSIAS
+847 QRLKSIAS
-862 MSELIYDR
+862 ISELIYDR

-888 RVIARGGS
+888 CVIARGGS
-896 EGATMSLKQKQLLGY
+896 KGATTCLQQNQWLGY
-911 TPSDGEIKIGTV
+911 APSAGEAKLGV
-923 TGNYPRQADT
+923 ATGNYPAQAGT

-938 LSGVIARNNI
+938 LSGVIAKNNST
-948 AKLQFKDISTVE
+948 KLQFKDISAVE
-960 LENNSAV
+960 LENNSV
-967 IQIKDGSQ
+967 IAEVKNGAQ
-975 LEMNRGEACL
+975 LEMNKDEASL
-985 WAETV
+985 WAGTV
-990 QIGNTTG
+990 RIGNTTG
-997 TRHKITVSQSGIVL
+997 TKHKIVVSQSGIVL
-1011 SGLKVDGSKLSS
+1011 SGLNVNGSKLSS
-1023 GQTLQIDGNL
+1023 NQPLQISGSL
-1033 IRIG
+1033 IKIG

>member
-1 MTEDKDAELFRF
+1 MAES
-13 EVDRGL
+13 
-19 KLRRTRLD
+19 KY
-27 KDTELFRFEVDGM
+27 TELFRFEADGM
-40 DRDTFHVLSF
+40 PEDTFHVLSF
-50 RGAEALSSLFSFDI
+50 RGTEALSSLFSFDV
-64 ELVSKDISLDLEDLL
+64 ELVSKNMSLDLEELL
-79 ASDAKLTIKRGG
+79 AGNAKLTIKRGG
-91 DLPDAVFAG
+91 GFPDAVFAG

-109 NFGEYAYYSVTL
+109 SFGEYAYYSVTL

-138 NKTAPETAD
+138 NKTAPETVD
-147 ELISEERGFPL
+147 ELISGERGFPL
-158 NFEMRLTAEYP
+158 SFEMRLTAEYP

-178 ESVYDYIAWR
+178 ESVYDYITWR

-207 SDSPQSHDGSAGTI
+207 SDSPQSHDGPAGTM

-229 EGDKTGEVATAFSLC
+229 EGDKTGEVATSFSLC

-282 AHEPAETYADAQR
+282 AHEPAETHADAQR

-314 SASPLVRPGAVF
+314 SASPLMRPGAVF

-385 RPERKAPRAK
+385 RPPRTAPRAK

-512 DEDNKQGIAMMMP
+512 DEDNKQGISMMMP
-525 TGSGIMMSAGSSDLT
+525 TGSGIMMSAGSSDLA
-540 VNATDTAL
+540 VNATDTAV
-548 AASSTCS
+548 AATSTCS
-555 TDLAGVM
+555 TDLAGVL

-570 SLTCSTSDPKSLMTW
+570 SVTCSTSDPKSLTTW
-585 ASTCSSV
+585 ASTCSAV
-592 GTMLY
+592 GTMCS
-597 DLLSTLSKKYSGDT
+597 DTLSTLSKAFSGDT
-611 SNRLSWSAGG
+611 SNILSWSAGG
-621 VKDAMLVLDLL
+621 VKDAMLVLNLL
-632 LQTIS
+632 LQTIN
-637 MRGAQSSYNMSMT
+637 MGMGAQSSYNMAMT

-669 MLGLVAS
+669 MLGLVSS

-681 CSTGIDTANA
+681 YSAGIDTANA
-691 FVMKPAGKDD
+691 FAGEPAGYD
-701 EGNDLYYDKDLN
+701 EDGNELRYDKDLN

-742 MIAACKQEQKL
+742 MIAACKQESKL
-753 GGISLNAVKENINL
+753 GGISLNAVKENVNL
-767 NAGTSVT
+767 NAGTTVT
-774 AHADGSILLH
+774 AHAGGSILLH
-784 AGALPAVGAPL
+784 AGALPAAGAPL
-795 NNAPALVGTDGVH
+795 NNTPTLAGTDGVH
-808 AALKHADIKGAAHWG
+808 AALKNADMKGPAHWG
-823 VGRDAAHEIAEDII
+823 VGRDAADGVADDVVKKDFADFLINAEGI
-837 NTDYNFLRSA
+837 NA
-847 QKIDLNGQHLKSIAS
+847 AMPPEHKIVSIADLVYS
-862 MSELIYDR
+862 RAKDTATLTDR
-870 STDSV
+870 C
-875 SISKRDKVDYADN
+875 RVDYAN
-888 RVIARGGS
+888 YSFCARGGS
-896 EGATMSLKQKQLLGY
+896 NGATTSLKQKQWLGY
-911 TPSDGEIKIGTV
+911 TPSDGKVKIGTV
-923 TGNYPRQADT
+923 TGNYPMQADT
-933 VTDNE
+933 VTDDE
-938 LSGVIARNNI
+938 FSGMIADSICATLQYNDASMMALTNNY
-948 AKLQFKDISTVE
+948 AG
-960 LENNSAV
+960 
-967 IQIKDGSQ
+967 IQIKAGSQ
-975 LEMNRGEACL
+975 LEMNKDEANL
-985 WAETV
+985 WAKTIRV
-990 QIGNTTG
+990 GSTAG
-997 TRHKITVSQSGIVL
+997 SKHKITVSESGIVL
-1011 SGLKVDGSKLSS
+1011 CGLNVNGSRLSS
-1023 GQTLQIDGNL
+1023 NDPLHIDGQL
-1033 IRIG
+1033 IKIG

>member
-1 MTEDKDAELFRF
+1 MAES
-13 EVDRGL
+13 
-19 KLRRTRLD
+19 KY
-27 KDTELFRFEVDGM
+27 TELFRFEADGM
-40 DRDTFHVLSF
+40 PEDTFHVLSF
-50 RGAEALSSLFSFDI
+50 RGTEALSSLFSFDV
-64 ELVSKDISLDLEDLL
+64 ELVSKNMSLDLEELL
-79 ASDAKLTIKRGG
+79 SGNAKLTIKRGG
-91 DLPDAVFAG
+91 GFPDAVFAG
-100 RPAAARQTG
+100 RPAAARQSG
-109 NFGEYAYYSVTL
+109 SFGEYAYYSVTL

-138 NKTAPETAD
+138 NKTAPETVD
-147 ELISEERGFPL
+147 ELISGERGFPL
-158 NFEMRLTAEYP
+158 SFEMRLTAEYP

-207 SDSPQSHDGSAGTI
+207 SDSPQSHDGPAGTI

-229 EGDKTGEVATAFSLC
+229 EGDKTGEVATSFSLC

-264 PIVAEAEVSP
+264 PIVAEADVSP

-282 AHEPAETYADAQR
+282 AHEPAETHADAQR

-314 SASPLVRPGAVF
+314 SASPLMRPGAVF

-385 RPERKAPRAK
+385 RPPRTAPRAK

-490 YGSGNQ
+490 YGSGNR

-512 DEDNKQGIAMMMP
+512 DEDNKQGISMMMP
-525 TGSGIMMSAGSSDLT
+525 TGSGIMMSAGSSDLA
-540 VNATDTAL
+540 VNATDTAV
-548 AASSTCS
+548 AATSTCS
-555 TDLAGVM
+555 TDLAGVL

-570 SLTCSTSDPKSLMTW
+570 SVTCSTSDPKSLTTW
-585 ASTCSSV
+585 ASTCSAV
-592 GTMLY
+592 GTMCS
-597 DLLSTLSKKYSGDT
+597 DTLSTLSKAFSGDT
-611 SNRLSWSAGG
+611 SNILSWSAGG
-621 VKDAMLVLDLL
+621 VKDAMLVLNLL
-632 LQTIS
+632 LQTIN
-637 MRGAQSSYNMSMT
+637 MGMGAQSSYNMAMT

-669 MLGLVAS
+669 MLGLVSS

-681 CSTGIDTANA
+681 YSAGIDTANA
-691 FVMKPAGKDD
+691 FAGEPAGYD
-701 EGNDLYYDKDLN
+701 EDGNELRYDKDLN

-742 MIAACKQEQKL
+742 MIAACKQESKL
-753 GGISLNAVKENINL
+753 GGISLNAVKENVNL
-767 NAGTSVT
+767 NAGTTVT
-774 AHADGSILLH
+774 AHAGGSILLH
-784 AGALPAVGAPL
+784 AGALPAAGAPL
-795 NNAPALVGTDGVH
+795 NNTPTLAGTDGVH
-808 AALKHADIKGAAHWG
+808 AALKSADIKGPAHWG
-823 VGRDAAHEIAEDII
+823 VGLDAAHGIAEDVIDK
-837 NTDYNFLRSA
+837 DYNFLCTDQKVNLNA
-847 QKIDLNGQHLKSIAS
+847 QRLKSIAS
-862 MSELIYDR
+862 ISELIYDR

-896 EGATMSLKQKQLLGY
+896 KGATTCLQQNQWLGY
-911 TPSDGEIKIGTV
+911 APSAGEAKLGV
-923 TGNYPRQADT
+923 ATGNYPAQADT

-938 LSGVIARNNI
+938 LSGMIAKNNS

-967 IQIKDGSQ
+967 IQIKNGAQ
-975 LEMNRGEACL
+975 LEMNKDEASL
-985 WAETV
+985 WAGTV
-990 QIGNTTG
+990 RIGNTTG
-997 TRHKITVSQSGIVL
+997 TKHKIVVSQSGIVL
-1011 SGLKVDGSKLSS
+1011 SGLNVNGSKLTSN
-1023 GQTLQIDGNL
+1023 QPLQISGSL
-1033 IRIG
+1033 IKIG

>member
-1 MTEDKDAELFRF
+1 MAES
-13 EVDRGL
+13 
-19 KLRRTRLD
+19 KY
-27 KDTELFRFEVDGM
+27 TELFRFEADGM
-40 DRDTFHVLSF
+40 PEDTFHVLSF
-50 RGAEALSSLFSFDI
+50 RGTEALSSLFSFDV
-64 ELVSKDISLDLEDLL
+64 ELVSKNMSLDLEELL
-79 ASDAKLTIKRGG
+79 SGNAKLTIKRGG
-91 DLPDAVFAG
+91 GFPDAVFAG

-109 NFGEYAYYSVTL
+109 SFGEYAYYSVTL

-138 NKTAPETAD
+138 NKTAPETVD

-207 SDSPQSHDGSAGTI
+207 SDSPQSHDGPAGTI

-229 EGDKTGEVATAFSLC
+229 EGDKTGEVATSFSLC

-264 PIVAEAEVSP
+264 PIVAEADVSP

-282 AHEPAETYADAQR
+282 AHEPAETHADAQR

-301 EELKCRSK
+301 EELKCRAK
-309 IYSGV
+309 IYGGV
-314 SASPLVRPGAVF
+314 SASPLMRPGAVF

-385 RPERKAPRAK
+385 RPPRTAPRAK

-421 KLIFPFDIS
+421 KLVFPFDIS

-490 YGSGNQ
+490 YGSGNR

-512 DEDNKQGIAMMMP
+512 DEDNKQGISMMMP
-525 TGSGIMMSAGSSDLT
+525 TGSGIMMSAGSSDLA
-540 VNATDTAL
+540 VNATDTAV
-548 AASSTCS
+548 AATSTCS
-555 TDLAGVM
+555 TDLAGVL

-570 SLTCSTSDPKSLMTW
+570 SVTCSTSDPKSLTTW
-585 ASTCSSV
+585 ASTCSAV
-592 GTMLY
+592 GTMCS
-597 DLLSTLSKKYSGDT
+597 DTLSTLSKAFSGDT
-611 SNRLSWSAGG
+611 SNILSWSAGG
-621 VKDAMLVLDLL
+621 VKDAMLVLNLL
-632 LQTIS
+632 LQTIN
-637 MRGAQSSYNMSMT
+637 MGMGAQSSYNMAMT

-669 MLGLVAS
+669 MLGLVSS

-681 CSTGIDTANA
+681 YSAGIDTANA
-691 FVMKPAGKDD
+691 FAGEPAGYD
-701 EGNDLYYDKDLN
+701 EDGNELRYDKDLN

-742 MIAACKQEQKL
+742 MIAACKQESKL
-753 GGISLNAVKENINL
+753 GGISLNAVKENVNL
-767 NAGTSVT
+767 NAGTTVT

-784 AGALPAVGAPL
+784 AGALPAAGAPL
-795 NNAPALVGTDGVH
+795 NNTPTLAGTDGVH
-808 AALKHADIKGAAHWG
+808 AALKNADMKGPAHWG
-823 VGRDAAHEIAEDII
+823 VGRDAADGVADDVVKKDFADFLINAEGI
-837 NTDYNFLRSA
+837 NA
-847 QKIDLNGQHLKSIAS
+847 AMPPEHKIVSIADLVYS
-862 MSELIYDR
+862 RAKDTATLTDR
-870 STDSV
+870 C
-875 SISKRDKVDYADN
+875 RVDYAN
-888 RVIARGGS
+888 YSFCARGGS
-896 EGATMSLKQKQLLGY
+896 NGATTSLKQKQWLGY
-911 TPSDGEIKIGTV
+911 TPSDGKVKIGTV
-923 TGNYPRQADT
+923 TGNYPMQADT
-933 VTDNE
+933 VTDDE
-938 LSGVIARNNI
+938 FSGMIADSICATLQYNDASMMALTNNY
-948 AKLQFKDISTVE
+948 AG
-960 LENNSAV
+960 
-967 IQIKDGSQ
+967 IQIKAGSQ
-975 LEMNRGEACL
+975 LEMNKDEANL
-985 WAETV
+985 WAKTIRV
-990 QIGNTTG
+990 GSTAG
-997 TRHKITVSQSGIVL
+997 SKHKITVSESGIVL
-1011 SGLKVDGSKLSS
+1011 CGLNVNGSRLSS
-1023 GQTLQIDGNL
+1023 NDPLHIDGQL
-1033 IRIG
+1033 IKIG

>member
-1 MTEDKDAELFRF
+1 MAES
-13 EVDRGL
+13 
-19 KLRRTRLD
+19 KY
-27 KDTELFRFEVDGM
+27 TELFRFEAEGM
-40 DRDTFHVLSF
+40 DRDAFHVLSF
-50 RGAEALSSLFSFDI
+50 RGTEALSSLFSFDI
-64 ELVSKDISLDLEDLL
+64 ELVSKNMSLDLEELL
-79 ASDAKLTIKRGG
+79 AGNAKLTIKRGG
-91 DLPDAVFAG
+91 GFPDAVFAG
-100 RPAAARQTG
+100 RPAAARQSG
-109 NFGEYAYYSVTL
+109 SFGEYAYYSVTL

-138 NKTAPETAD
+138 NKTAPETVD
-147 ELISEERGFPL
+147 ELISGERGFPL
-158 NFEMRLTAEYP
+158 SFEMRLTAEYP

-207 SDSPQSHDGSAGTI
+207 SDSPQSHDGPAGTM

-282 AHEPAETYADAQR
+282 AHEPAETHADAQR

-309 IYSGV
+309 IYSGA
-314 SASPLVRPGAVF
+314 SASPLMRPGAVF

-358 LGIPIRGAVEHLF
+358 LGIPIRGAAEHLF

-385 RPERKAPRAK
+385 RPPRTAPRAK

-512 DEDNKQGIAMMMP
+512 DEDNKQGISMMMP
-525 TGSGIMMSAGSSDLT
+525 TGSGIMMSAGSSDLA
-540 VNATDTAL
+540 VNATDTAV
-548 AASSTCS
+548 AATSTCS
-555 TDLAGVM
+555 TDLAGVL

-570 SLTCSTSDPKSLMTW
+570 SVTCSTSDPKSLTTW
-585 ASTCSSV
+585 ASTCSAV
-592 GTMLY
+592 GTMCS
-597 DLLSTLSKKYSGDT
+597 DTLSTLSKAFSGDT
-611 SNRLSWSAGG
+611 SNILSWSAGG
-621 VKDAMLVLDLL
+621 VKDAMLVLNLL
-632 LQTIS
+632 LQTIN
-637 MRGAQSSYNMSMT
+637 MGMGAQSSYNMAMT

-669 MLGLVAS
+669 MLGLVSS

-681 CSTGIDTANA
+681 YSAGIDTANA
-691 FVMKPAGKDD
+691 FAGEPAGYD
-701 EGNDLYYDKDLN
+701 EDGNELRYDKDLN

-742 MIAACKQEQKL
+742 MIAACKQESKL
-753 GGISLNAVKENINL
+753 GGISLNAVKENVNL
-767 NAGTSVT
+767 NAGTTVT
-774 AHADGSILLH
+774 AHAGGSILLH
-784 AGALPAVGAPL
+784 AGELPTVGAPL
-795 NNAPALVGTDGVH
+795 NNTPALAGTDGVH
-808 AALKHADIKGAAHWG
+808 AALKSADIKGAAHWG
-823 VGRDAAHEIAEDII
+823 VGLDAAHGIAEDVIDK
-837 NTDYNFLRSA
+837 DYNFLCTDQKVNLNA
-847 QKIDLNGQHLKSIAS
+847 QRLKSIAS
-862 MSELIYDR
+862 ISELIYDR

-875 SISKRDKVDYADN
+875 SISKRDRVDYADN

-896 EGATMSLKQKQLLGY
+896 KGATMSLKQKQWLGY
-911 TPSDGEIKIGTV
+911 TPSDGKVKIGTV
-923 TGNYPRQADT
+923 TGNYPTQADT
-933 VTDNE
+933 VTDDEFSGMIADSICATLQYNATSMMAVADNYAGISVHNDAASLVFADDKATMEATTVEIKTKSGRAHTLTIDNAGIHIDGLDMQGNQIKSSGALE
-938 LSGVIARNNI
+938 LQGGVI
-948 AKLQFKDISTVE
+948 K
-960 LENNSAV
+960 
-967 IQIKDGSQ
+967 
-975 LEMNRGEACL
+975 
-985 WAETV
+985 
-990 QIGNTTG
+990 IG
-997 TRHKITVSQSGIVL
+997 
-1011 SGLKVDGSKLSS
+1011 
-1023 GQTLQIDGNL
+1023 
-1033 IRIG
+1033 

>member
-1 MTEDKDAELFRF
+1 MAES
-13 EVDRGL
+13 
-19 KLRRTRLD
+19 KY
-27 KDTELFRFEVDGM
+27 TELFRFEAEGM
-40 DRDTFHVLSF
+40 DRDAFHVLSF
-50 RGAEALSSLFSFDI
+50 RGTEALSSLFSFDV
-64 ELVSKDISLDLEDLL
+64 ELVSKNMSLDLEELL
-79 ASDAKLTIKRGG
+79 AGNAKLTIKRGG
-91 DLPDAVFAG
+91 GFPDAVFAG

-109 NFGEYAYYSVTL
+109 SFGEYAYYSVTL

-138 NKTAPETAD
+138 NKTAPETVD
-147 ELISEERGFPL
+147 ELISGERGFPL
-158 NFEMRLTAEYP
+158 SFEMRLTAEYP

-207 SDSPQSHDGSAGTI
+207 SDSPQSHDGPAGTI

-229 EGDKTGEVATAFSLC
+229 EGDKTGEVATYFSLC

-282 AHEPAETYADAQR
+282 AHEPAETQADAQR

-314 SASPLVRPGAVF
+314 SASPLMRPGAVF

-512 DEDNKQGIAMMMP
+512 D
-525 TGSGIMMSAGSSDLT
+525 
-540 VNATDTAL
+540 
-548 AASSTCS
+548 
-555 TDLAGVM
+555 
-562 KTNLCGFR
+562 
-570 SLTCSTSDPKSLMTW
+570 
-585 ASTCSSV
+585 
-592 GTMLY
+592 
-597 DLLSTLSKKYSGDT
+597 
-611 SNRLSWSAGG
+611 
-621 VKDAMLVLDLL
+621 
-632 LQTIS
+632 
-637 MRGAQSSYNMSMT
+637 
-650 VKDDSTATSLV
+650 
-661 QAKAGIPE
+661 
-669 MLGLVAS
+669 
-676 LLLRL
+676 
-681 CSTGIDTANA
+681 
-691 FVMKPAGKDD
+691 
-701 EGNDLYYDKDLN
+701 
-713 KVSKAAAQRSYTTS
+713 
-727 SAAALL
+727 
-733 PELTSIIVT
+733 
-742 MIAACKQEQKL
+742 
-753 GGISLNAVKENINL
+753 
-767 NAGTSVT
+767 
-774 AHADGSILLH
+774 
-784 AGALPAVGAPL
+784 
-795 NNAPALVGTDGVH
+795 
-808 AALKHADIKGAAHWG
+808 
-823 VGRDAAHEIAEDII
+823 
-837 NTDYNFLRSA
+837 
-847 QKIDLNGQHLKSIAS
+847 
-862 MSELIYDR
+862 
-870 STDSV
+870 
-875 SISKRDKVDYADN
+875 
-888 RVIARGGS
+888 
-896 EGATMSLKQKQLLGY
+896 
-911 TPSDGEIKIGTV
+911 
-923 TGNYPRQADT
+923 
-933 VTDNE
+933 
-938 LSGVIARNNI
+938 
-948 AKLQFKDISTVE
+948 
-960 LENNSAV
+960 
-967 IQIKDGSQ
+967 
-975 LEMNRGEACL
+975 
-985 WAETV
+985 
-990 QIGNTTG
+990 
-997 TRHKITVSQSGIVL
+997 
-1011 SGLKVDGSKLSS
+1011 
-1023 GQTLQIDGNL
+1023 
-1033 IRIG
+1033 

>member
-1 MTEDKDAELFRF
+1 MAES
-13 EVDRGL
+13 
-19 KLRRTRLD
+19 KY
-27 KDTELFRFEVDGM
+27 TELFRFEAEGM

-64 ELVSKDISLDLEDLL
+64 ELVSKDMSLDLEELL

-91 DLPDAVFAG
+91 DFPDAVFAG

-109 NFGEYAYYSVTL
+109 CFGEYAYYSVTL

-126 KFTQLVQSAIFL
+126 KFTQLVQSAVFL
-138 NKTAPETAD
+138 DKTAPETVD
-147 ELISEERGFPL
+147 ELISEERFFPL

-207 SDSPQSHDGSAGTI
+207 SDSPQSHDGPAGTI

-229 EGDKTGEVATAFSLC
+229 EGDKTGEVATYFSLC
-244 QTPLPA
+244 QTPLSA

-282 AHEPAETYADAQR
+282 AHEPAETQADAQR

-309 IYSGV
+309 IYSGA
-314 SASPLVRPGAVF
+314 SASPLMRPGAVF

-358 LGIPIRGAVEHLF
+358 LGIPIRGAAEHLF

-380 SDTPY
+380 SDAPY
-385 RPERKAPRAK
+385 RPPRTAPRAK

-421 KLIFPFDIS
+421 KLVFPFDIS
-430 GRKGGNGSCWIR
+430 GRRGGNASCWIR

-512 DEDNKQGIAMMMP
+512 DEDNKQGISMMMP
-525 TGSGIMMSAGSSDLT
+525 TGSGIMMSAGSSDLA
-540 VNATDTAL
+540 VNATDTAV
-548 AASSTCS
+548 AATSTCS
-555 TDLAGVM
+555 TDLAGVL

-570 SLTCSTSDPKSLMTW
+570 SVTCSTTDPKSLTTW
-585 ASTCSSV
+585 ASTCSAV
-592 GTMLY
+592 GTMCS
-597 DLLSTLSKKYSGDT
+597 DTLSTLSKAFSGDT

-621 VKDAMLVLDLL
+621 VKDAMLVLNLL
-632 LQTIS
+632 LQTIN
-637 MRGAQSSYNMSMT
+637 MGMGAQSSYNMAMT

-669 MLGLVAS
+669 MLGLVSS

-681 CSTGIDTANA
+681 YSAGIDTANA
-691 FVMKPAGKDD
+691 FAGEPAGYD
-701 EGNDLYYDKDLN
+701 EDGNELRYDKDLN

-742 MIAACKQEQKL
+742 MIAACKQESKL
-753 GGISLNAVKENINL
+753 GGISLNAVKENVNL

-795 NNAPALVGTDGVH
+795 NNTPALAGTDGVH
-808 AALKHADIKGAAHWG
+808 AALKSADIKGAAHWG
-823 VGRDAAHEIAEDII
+823 VGRTAQNGVADDVVTEDF
-837 NTDYNFLRSA
+837 TFLRSDE
-847 QKIDLNGQHLKSIAS
+847 KINLTAPQPHKIASIADLVYS
-862 MSELIYDR
+862 RGTNTVSLSKHDR
-870 STDSV
+870 
-875 SISKRDKVDYADN
+875 VDYADE
-888 RVIARGGS
+888 RIIARGGS
-896 EGATMSLKQKQLLGY
+896 KGATMSLKQKQWLGY
-911 TPSDGEIKIGTV
+911 TPSDGKVKIGTV
-923 TGNYPRQADT
+923 TGNYPTQADT

-938 LSGVIARNNI
+938 LSGLITDKYS
-948 AKLQFKDISTVE
+948 AKLQFKGVSAIE
-960 LENNSAV
+960 IENNTATVGIQDGALLKIDKTEANLSA
-967 IQIKDGSQ
+967 K
-975 LEMNRGEACL
+975 
-985 WAETV
+985 TV
-990 QIGNTTG
+990 RISNTTG
-997 TRHKITVSQSGIVL
+997 TKHKITVSESGIVL
-1011 SGLKVDGSKLSS
+1011 SGLNVNGSTLLSNKHLKIQGKL
-1023 GQTLQIDGNL
+1023 IK
-1033 IRIG
+1033 IG

>member
-1 MTEDKDAELFRF
+1 MAES
-13 EVDRGL
+13 
-19 KLRRTRLD
+19 KY
-27 KDTELFRFEVDGM
+27 TELFRFEADGM
-40 DRDTFHVLSF
+40 PEDTFHVLSF
-50 RGAEALSSLFSFDI
+50 RGTEALSSLFSFDV
-64 ELVSKDISLDLEDLL
+64 ELVSKNMSLDLEELL
-79 ASDAKLTIKRGG
+79 AGNAKLTIKRGG
-91 DLPDAVFAG
+91 GFPDAVFAG

-109 NFGEYAYYSVTL
+109 SFGEYAYYSVTL

-138 NKTAPETAD
+138 NKTAPETVD

-158 NFEMRLTAEYP
+158 SFEMRLTAEYP

-207 SDSPQSHDGSAGTI
+207 SDSPQSHDGPAGTI

-229 EGDKTGEVATAFSLC
+229 EGDKTGEVATSFSLC

-264 PIVAEAEVSP
+264 PIVAEADVSP

-282 AHEPAETYADAQR
+282 AHEPAETHADAQR

-314 SASPLVRPGAVF
+314 SASPLMRPGAVF

-512 DEDNKQGIAMMMP
+512 DEDNKQGISMMMP
-525 TGSGIMMSAGSSDLT
+525 TGSGIMMSAGSSDLA
-540 VNATDTAL
+540 VNATDTAV
-548 AASSTCS
+548 AATSTCS
-555 TDLAGVM
+555 TDLAGVL

-570 SLTCSTSDPKSLMTW
+570 SVTCSTSDPKSLTTW
-585 ASTCSSV
+585 ASTCSAV
-592 GTMLY
+592 GTMCS
-597 DLLSTLSKKYSGDT
+597 DTLSTLSKAFSGDT
-611 SNRLSWSAGG
+611 SNILSWSAGG
-621 VKDAMLVLDLL
+621 VKDAMLVLNLL
-632 LQTIS
+632 LQTIN
-637 MRGAQSSYNMSMT
+637 MGMGAQSSYNMAMT

-669 MLGLVAS
+669 MLGLVSS

-681 CSTGIDTANA
+681 YSAGIDTANA
-691 FVMKPAGKDD
+691 FAGEPAGYD
-701 EGNDLYYDKDLN
+701 EDGNELRYDKDLN

-742 MIAACKQEQKL
+742 MIAACKQESKL
-753 GGISLNAVKENINL
+753 GGISLNAVKENVNL
-767 NAGTSVT
+767 NAGTTVT

-784 AGALPAVGAPL
+784 AGALPAAGAPL
-795 NNAPALVGTDGVH
+795 NNTPTLAGTDGVH
-808 AALKHADIKGAAHWG
+808 AALKNADMKGPAHWG
-823 VGRDAAHEIAEDII
+823 VGRDAADGVADDVVKKDFADFLINAEGI
-837 NTDYNFLRSA
+837 NA
-847 QKIDLNGQHLKSIAS
+847 AMPPEHKIVSIADLVYS
-862 MSELIYDR
+862 RAKDTATLTDR
-870 STDSV
+870 C
-875 SISKRDKVDYADN
+875 RVDYAN
-888 RVIARGGS
+888 YSFCARGGS
-896 EGATMSLKQKQLLGY
+896 KGATMSLKQKQWLGY
-911 TPSDGEIKIGTV
+911 APSDGEVRLGVV
-923 TGNYPRQADT
+923 TGNYPTQADT
-933 VTDNE
+933 VTDYE
-938 LSGVIARNNI
+938 FSGMKSDHTGAILRYNNTSIVGVEDNHACISNDAASLDLNGDAATMEAGTVIIKTTSGRAH
-948 AKLQFKDISTVE
+948 KLTIDNAGIHIDG
-960 LENNSAV
+960 LEV
-967 IQIKDGSQ
+967 
-975 LEMNRGEACL
+975 
-985 WAETV
+985 V
-990 QIGNTTG
+990 
-997 TRHKITVSQSGIVL
+997 
-1011 SGLKVDGSKLSS
+1011 GSKLSS
-1023 GQTLQIDGNL
+1023 GEPLHIDGQL
-1033 IRIG
+1033 IKIG

>member
-1 MTEDKDAELFRF
+1 MAES
-13 EVDRGL
+13 
-19 KLRRTRLD
+19 KY
-27 KDTELFRFEVDGM
+27 TELFRFEVEGM
-40 DRDTFHVLSF
+40 DRDAFHVLSF
-50 RGAEALSSLFSFDI
+50 RGTEALSSLFSFDI
-64 ELVSKDISLDLEDLL
+64 ELVSKDMSLGLEELL

-109 NFGEYAYYSVTL
+109 SFGEYAYYSVTL

-138 NKTAPETAD
+138 NKTAPETVD

-158 NFEMRLTAEYP
+158 SFEMRLTAEYP

-197 FAPDGDKVIF
+197 FAPDGDKVIV
-207 SDSPQSHDGSAGTI
+207 SDSPQSHDGPAGTI

-229 EGDKTGEVATAFSLC
+229 EGDKTGEVATSFSLC

-264 PIVAEAEVSP
+264 PIVAEADVSP

-282 AHEPAETYADAQR
+282 AHEPAETHADAQR

-314 SASPLVRPGAVF
+314 SASPLMRPGAVF

-512 DEDNKQGIAMMMP
+512 DEDNKQGISMMMP
-525 TGSGIMMSAGSSDLT
+525 TGSGIMMSAGSSDLA
-540 VNATDTAL
+540 VNATDTAV
-548 AASSTCS
+548 AATSTCS
-555 TDLAGVM
+555 TDLAGVL

-570 SLTCSTSDPKSLMTW
+570 SVTCSTSDPKSLTTW
-585 ASTCSSV
+585 ASTCSAV
-592 GTMLY
+592 GTMCS
-597 DLLSTLSKKYSGDT
+597 DTLSTLSKAFSGDT
-611 SNRLSWSAGG
+611 SNILSWSAGG
-621 VKDAMLVLDLL
+621 VKDAMLVLNLL
-632 LQTIS
+632 LQTIN
-637 MRGAQSSYNMSMT
+637 MGMGAQSSYNMAMT

-669 MLGLVAS
+669 MLGLVSS

-681 CSTGIDTANA
+681 YSAGIDTANA
-691 FVMKPAGKDD
+691 FAGEPAGYD
-701 EGNDLYYDKDLN
+701 EDGNELRYDKDLN

-742 MIAACKQEQKL
+742 MIAACKQESKL
-753 GGISLNAVKENINL
+753 GGISLNAVKENVNL
-767 NAGTSVT
+767 NAGTTVT

-784 AGALPAVGAPL
+784 AGALPAAGAPL
-795 NNAPALVGTDGVH
+795 NNTPALAGTDGVH
-808 AALKHADIKGAAHWG
+808 AALKSADIKGPAHWG
-823 VGRDAAHEIAEDII
+823 VGLDAAHGIAEDVIDK
-837 NTDYNFLRSA
+837 DYNFLCTDQKVNLNA
-847 QKIDLNGQHLKSIAS
+847 QRPKSIAS
-862 MSELIYDR
+862 ISELIYDR

-875 SISKRDKVDYADN
+875 SISKRDRVDYADN

-896 EGATMSLKQKQLLGY
+896 KGATMSLKQKQWLGY
-911 TPSDGEIKIGTV
+911 APSDGEVRLGVV
-923 TGNYPRQADT
+923 TGNYPTQADT
-933 VTDNE
+933 VRDSEFSGMKSDHTGAILRYNNTSIVGVEDNHACISNDAASLDLNGDAATME
-938 LSGVIARNNI
+938 AGTVIIKTTSGRAH
-948 AKLQFKDISTVE
+948 KLTIDNAGIHIDG
-960 LENNSAV
+960 LEV
-967 IQIKDGSQ
+967 
-975 LEMNRGEACL
+975 
-985 WAETV
+985 V
-990 QIGNTTG
+990 
-997 TRHKITVSQSGIVL
+997 
-1011 SGLKVDGSKLSS
+1011 GSKLSS
-1023 GQTLQIDGNL
+1023 GEPLHIDGQL
-1033 IRIG
+1033 IKIG

>member
-1 MTEDKDAELFRF
+1 MAES
-13 EVDRGL
+13 
-19 KLRRTRLD
+19 KY
-27 KDTELFRFEVDGM
+27 TELFRFEADGM
-40 DRDTFHVLSF
+40 PEDTFHVLSF
-50 RGAEALSSLFSFDI
+50 RGTEALSSLFSFDV
-64 ELVSKDISLDLEDLL
+64 ELVSKNMSLDLEELL
-79 ASDAKLTIKRGG
+79 AGNAKLTIKRGG
-91 DLPDAVFAG
+91 GFPDAVFAG

-109 NFGEYAYYSVTL
+109 SFGEYAYYSVTL

-138 NKTAPETAD
+138 NKTAPETVD

-158 NFEMRLTAEYP
+158 SFEMRLTAEYP

-207 SDSPQSHDGSAGTI
+207 SDSPQSHDGPAGTI

-229 EGDKTGEVATAFSLC
+229 EGDKTGEVATSFSLC

-264 PIVAEAEVSP
+264 PIVAEADVSP

-282 AHEPAETYADAQR
+282 AHEPAETHADAQR

-314 SASPLVRPGAVF
+314 SASPLMRPGAVF

-385 RPERKAPRAK
+385 RPPRTAPRAK

-421 KLIFPFDIS
+421 KLVFPFDIS

-490 YGSGNQ
+490 YGSGNR

-512 DEDNKQGIAMMMP
+512 DEDNKQGISMMMP
-525 TGSGIMMSAGSSDLT
+525 TGSGIMMSAGSSDLA
-540 VNATDTAL
+540 VNATDTAV
-548 AASSTCS
+548 AATSTCS
-555 TDLAGVM
+555 TDLAGVL

-570 SLTCSTSDPKSLMTW
+570 SVTCSTSDPKSLTTW
-585 ASTCSSV
+585 ASTCSAV
-592 GTMLY
+592 GTMCS
-597 DLLSTLSKKYSGDT
+597 DTLSTLSKAFSGDT
-611 SNRLSWSAGG
+611 SNILSWSAGG
-621 VKDAMLVLDLL
+621 VKDAMLVLNLL
-632 LQTIS
+632 LQTIN
-637 MRGAQSSYNMSMT
+637 MGMGAQSSYNMAMT

-669 MLGLVAS
+669 MLGLVSS

-681 CSTGIDTANA
+681 YSAGIDTANA
-691 FVMKPAGKDD
+691 FAGEPAGYD
-701 EGNDLYYDKDLN
+701 EDGNELRYDKDLN

-742 MIAACKQEQKL
+742 MIAACKQESKL
-753 GGISLNAVKENINL
+753 GGISLNAVKENVNL

-784 AGALPAVGAPL
+784 AGALPAAGAPL
-795 NNAPALVGTDGVH
+795 NNTPTLAGTDGVH
-808 AALKHADIKGAAHWG
+808 AALKNADMKGPAHWG
-823 VGRDAAHEIAEDII
+823 VGRDAADGVADDVVKKDFADFLINAEGI
-837 NTDYNFLRSA
+837 NA
-847 QKIDLNGQHLKSIAS
+847 AMPPEHKIVSIADLVYS
-862 MSELIYDR
+862 RAKDTATLTDR
-870 STDSV
+870 C
-875 SISKRDKVDYADN
+875 RVDYAN
-888 RVIARGGS
+888 YSFCARGGS
-896 EGATMSLKQKQLLGY
+896 NGATTSLKQKQWLGY
-911 TPSDGEIKIGTV
+911 TPSDGKVKIGTV
-923 TGNYPRQADT
+923 TGNYPMQADT
-933 VTDNE
+933 VTDDE
-938 LSGVIARNNI
+938 FSGMIADSICATLQYNDASMMALTNNY
-948 AKLQFKDISTVE
+948 AG
-960 LENNSAV
+960 
-967 IQIKDGSQ
+967 IQIKAGSQ
-975 LEMNRGEACL
+975 LEMNKDEANL
-985 WAETV
+985 WAKTIRV
-990 QIGNTTG
+990 GSTAG
-997 TRHKITVSQSGIVL
+997 SKHKITVSESGIVL
-1011 SGLKVDGSKLSS
+1011 CGLNVNGSRLSS
-1023 GQTLQIDGNL
+1023 NDPLHIDGQL
-1033 IRIG
+1033 IKIG

>member
-1 MTEDKDAELFRF
+1 MAES
-13 EVDRGL
+13 
-19 KLRRTRLD
+19 KY
-27 KDTELFRFEVDGM
+27 TELFRFEADGM
-40 DRDTFHVLSF
+40 PEDTFHVLSF
-50 RGAEALSSLFSFDI
+50 RGTEALSSLFSFDV
-64 ELVSKDISLDLEDLL
+64 ELVSKNMSLDLEELL
-79 ASDAKLTIKRGG
+79 SGNAKLTIKRGG
-91 DLPDAVFAG
+91 GFPDAVFAG

-109 NFGEYAYYSVTL
+109 SFGEYAYYSVTL

-138 NKTAPETAD
+138 NKTAPETVD

-158 NFEMRLTAEYP
+158 SFEMRLTAEYP

-207 SDSPQSHDGSAGTI
+207 SDSPQSHDGPAGTI

-229 EGDKTGEVATAFSLC
+229 EGDKTGEVATSFSLC

-264 PIVAEAEVSP
+264 PIVAEADVSP

-282 AHEPAETYADAQR
+282 AHEPAETHADAQR

-301 EELKCRSK
+301 EELKCRAK
-309 IYSGV
+309 IYGGV
-314 SASPLVRPGAVF
+314 SASPLMRPGAVF

-358 LGIPIRGAVEHLF
+358 LGIPIRGAAEHLF

-385 RPERKAPRAK
+385 RPPRTAPRAK

-512 DEDNKQGIAMMMP
+512 DEDNKQGISMMMP
-525 TGSGIMMSAGSSDLT
+525 TGSGIMMSAGSSDLA
-540 VNATDTAL
+540 VNATDTAV
-548 AASSTCS
+548 AATSTCS
-555 TDLAGVM
+555 TDLAGVL

-570 SLTCSTSDPKSLMTW
+570 SVTCSTSDPKSLTTW
-585 ASTCSSV
+585 ASTCSAV
-592 GTMLY
+592 GTMCS
-597 DLLSTLSKKYSGDT
+597 DTLSTLSKAFSGDT
-611 SNRLSWSAGG
+611 SNILSWSAGG
-621 VKDAMLVLDLL
+621 VKDAMLVLNLL
-632 LQTIS
+632 LQTIN
-637 MRGAQSSYNMSMT
+637 MGMGAQSSYNMAMT

-669 MLGLVAS
+669 MLGLVSS

-681 CSTGIDTANA
+681 YSAGIDTANA
-691 FVMKPAGKDD
+691 FAGEPAGYD
-701 EGNDLYYDKDLN
+701 EDGNELRYDKDLN

-742 MIAACKQEQKL
+742 MIAACKQESKL
-753 GGISLNAVKENINL
+753 GGISLNAVKENVNL
-767 NAGTSVT
+767 NAGTTVT
-774 AHADGSILLH
+774 AHAGGSILLH
-784 AGALPAVGAPL
+784 AGELPTVGAPL
-795 NNAPALVGTDGVH
+795 NNTPALAGTDGVH
-808 AALKHADIKGAAHWG
+808 AALKSADIKGPAHWG
-823 VGRDAAHEIAEDII
+823 VGLDAAHGIAEDVIDK
-837 NTDYNFLRSA
+837 DYNFLCTDQKVNLNA
-847 QKIDLNGQHLKSIAS
+847 QRLKSIAS
-862 MSELIYDR
+862 ISELIYDR

-888 RVIARGGS
+888 CVIARGGS
-896 EGATMSLKQKQLLGY
+896 KGATTCLQQNQWLGY
-911 TPSDGEIKIGTV
+911 APSAGEAKLGV
-923 TGNYPRQADT
+923 ATGNYPAQAGT

-938 LSGVIARNNI
+938 LSGVIAKNNST
-948 AKLQFKDISTVE
+948 KLQFKDISAVE
-960 LENNSAV
+960 LENNSV
-967 IQIKDGSQ
+967 IAEVKNGAQ
-975 LEMNRGEACL
+975 LEMNKDEASL
-985 WAETV
+985 WAGTV
-990 QIGNTTG
+990 RIGNTTG
-997 TRHKITVSQSGIVL
+997 TKHKIVVSQSGIVL
-1011 SGLKVDGSKLSS
+1011 SGLNVNGSKLSS
-1023 GQTLQIDGNL
+1023 NQPLQISGSL
-1033 IRIG
+1033 IKIG

>member
-1 MTEDKDAELFRF
+1 MTE
-13 EVDRGL
+13 
-19 KLRRTRLD
+19 D

-40 DRDTFHVLSF
+40 DKDTFHVLSF

-64 ELVSKDISLDLEDLL
+64 ELVSKDISLDLEELL

-138 NKTAPETAD
+138 NQTAPETVD
-147 ELISEERGFPL
+147 ELISGERGFPL
-158 NFEMRLTAEYP
+158 SFEMRLTAEYP

-282 AHEPAETYADAQR
+282 AHEPAETHADAQR

-314 SASPLVRPGAVF
+314 SASPLMRPGAVF

-512 DEDNKQGIAMMMP
+512 DEDNKQGISMMMP
-525 TGSGIMMSAGSSDLT
+525 TGSGIMMSAGSSDLA
-540 VNATDTAL
+540 VNATDTAV
-548 AASSTCS
+548 AATSTCS
-555 TDLAGVM
+555 TDLAGVL

-570 SLTCSTSDPKSLMTW
+570 SVTCSTSDPKSLTTW
-585 ASTCSSV
+585 ASTCSAV
-592 GTMLY
+592 GTMCS
-597 DLLSTLSKKYSGDT
+597 DTLSTLSKAFSGDT
-611 SNRLSWSAGG
+611 SNKLSWSAGG
-621 VKDAMLVLDLL
+621 VKDAMLVLNLL
-632 LQTIS
+632 LQTIN
-637 MRGAQSSYNMSMT
+637 MGMGAQSSYNMAMT

-669 MLGLVAS
+669 MLGLVSS

-681 CSTGIDTANA
+681 YSAGIDTANA
-691 FVMKPAGKDD
+691 FAGEPAGYD
-701 EGNDLYYDKDLN
+701 EDGNELRYDKDLN

-742 MIAACKQEQKL
+742 MIAACKQESKL
-753 GGISLNAVKENINL
+753 GGISLNAVKENVNL
-767 NAGTSVT
+767 NAGTTVT
-774 AHADGSILLH
+774 AHAGGSILLH
-784 AGALPAVGAPL
+784 AGELPTVGAPL
-795 NNAPALVGTDGVH
+795 NNTPSLAGTDGVH
-808 AALKHADIKGAAHWG
+808 AALKSADIKGAAHWG
-823 VGRDAAHEIAEDII
+823 VGLDAAHGIAEDVIDK
-837 NTDYNFLRSA
+837 DYNFLCTDQKVNLNA
-847 QKIDLNGQHLKSIAS
+847 QRLKSIAS
-862 MSELIYDR
+862 ISELIYDR

-896 EGATMSLKQKQLLGY
+896 KGATMSLKQKQWLGY
-911 TPSDGEIKIGTV
+911 TPSDGTVKIGTV
-923 TGNYPRQADT
+923 TGNYPTEADI
-933 VTDNE
+933 VTDDA
-938 LSGVIARNNI
+938 LSGLITDKYS
-948 AKLQFKDISTVE
+948 AKLQFKGVSAIE
-960 LENNSAV
+960 LENNSVV
-967 IQIKDGSQ
+967 IGVQEGS
-975 LEMNRGEACL
+975 LMEMNKSESYL
-985 WAETV
+985 WADSVHIATK
-990 QIGNTTG
+990 QNS
-997 TRHKITVSQSGIVL
+997 RHEVIVNDSGVTI
-1011 SGLKVDGSKLSS
+1011 SGLKVVGSKLSS
-1023 GQTLQIDGNL
+1023 GEPLHIDGQL
-1033 IRIG
+1033 IKIG